1 MNKDVLKQ
9 YLLNKEDLWQYIFTT
24 MFLQEQGLLLSD
36 LNEKPFKA
44 VTCLKFCNTFGEQ
57 EELWN
62 LAEAVDEYFE
72 DIAQSLDLI
81 CQTKSVP
88 WQYDFVEIIS
98 KLCTAILT
106 FFDIALSNFS
116 VCSLFIKPPT
126 LVCLIFCVIFNF
138 LVVKFIKI
146 Y

>member
-72 DIAQSLDLI
+72 DIAHTR
-81 CQTKSVP
+81 C
-88 WQYDFVEIIS
+88 
-98 KLCTAILT
+98 
-106 FFDIALSNFS
+106 
-116 VCSLFIKPPT
+116 
-126 LVCLIFCVIFNF
+126 
-138 LVVKFIKI
+138 
-146 Y
+146 